1 MLKNAISDPAH
12 VSSSPEIVQNFETS
26 LVFHSEFDNSDKLVN
41 KLYTRSISNFADG
54 MSQDLESDEI
64 LETKIDLLITQ
75 ILSTTSFNANAIN
88 INTWKTRLTDQ

>member
-1 MLKNAISDPAH
+1 MLKNAIADPAH

-41 KLYTRSISNFADG
+41 KLYTPSISNFADG

-64 LETKIDLLITQ
+64 LETKIDLITQ

-88 INTWKTRLTDQ
+88 INT